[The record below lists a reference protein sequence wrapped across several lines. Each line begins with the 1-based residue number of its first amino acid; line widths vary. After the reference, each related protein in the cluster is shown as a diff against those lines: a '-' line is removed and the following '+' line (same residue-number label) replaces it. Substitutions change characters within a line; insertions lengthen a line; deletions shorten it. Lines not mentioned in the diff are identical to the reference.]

1 MASRIEAAVF
11 DVLNVNSHPNTIA
24 REFTFDGTI
33 EDIVRDFVSGRPF
46 EQIEIG
52 ALVFAL
58 EILPDR
64 ALGLARETRM
74 AGGVGG
80 AICRHGAD
88 PFGWIYY

>member
-1 MASRIEAAVF
+1 MASRIEAAVS

-64 ALGLARETRM
+64 TLGLARETRM
-74 AGGVGG
+74 AG
-80 AICRHGAD
+80 A
-88 PFGWIYY
+88 